1 MRPGAPSVAEASRSL
16 SSVKTGEPPTDDD
29 IVTSVAYEPNDDAEP
44 VSPELA
50 LVDPSL
56 AARLRADLREAPP
69 EPEPEPERAVAAP
82 AEPVGASAPIPD
94 QAPVEAPEPPVVV
107 PVHHAPV
114 ALVQPLPGHGDP
126 EDATTSD
133 EPELPS
139 ASVHVLRAAPA
150 AEKPVVVVEPLI
162 VYEPDPQPEPAREPE
177 PEPRPEP
184 GVRLPMVTPPS
195 GPRGRSAVS
204 PLRRR
209 SRFWHVLVLL
219 ATAMLFAG
227 VVAVGVVVV
236 SGLTDR
242 DSGSNVTASGDPP
255 VAAAPAP
262 ESGEEQDPGAAP
274 APTENSPEAPAPT
287 ESSPEAPAP
296 TENSQGAP
304 APRRFAWAPVAGA
317 LSYRFELFRGDEQ
330 VLRAT
335 TRNPVYELPASW
347 RHQGREERLT
357 AGSYRWYVWPVL
369 ASGPADAAV
378 VQARLDVP

>member
-16 SSVKTGEPPTDDD
+16 SSVKAGEPPADDD

-56 AARLRADLREAPP
+56 AERLRADLSEAPA
-69 EPEPEPERAVAAP
+69 EPERAVAAA
-82 AEPVGASAPIPD
+82 AEPVGESIPD
-94 QAPVEAPEPPVVV
+94 QAPVEAPEPPAVV

-126 EDATTSD
+126 EDATAAD
-133 EPELPS
+133 EPELAS

-162 VYEPDPQPEPAREPE
+162 VHEPDPQPEPAREPE
-177 PEPRPEP
+177 PDPRPEP
-184 GVRLPMVTPPS
+184 LVQLPTVTPPS

-209 SRFWHVLVLL
+209 SRFWHLLVLL
-219 ATAMLFAG
+219 ATATLFAG

-236 SGLTDR
+236 SELTDR
-242 DSGSNVTASGDPP
+242 DRGSNVTASGDPP

-262 ESGEEQDPGAAP
+262 QSGDEQEPGAAP
-274 APTENSPEAPAPT
+274 APTE
-287 ESSPEAPAP
+287 SSPQAPAP
-296 TENSQGAP
+296 TENGAGAP
-304 APRRFAWAPVAGA
+304 APRRFAWPPVAGA
-317 LSYRFELFRGDEQ
+317 LSYRFELFRGNEQ

>member
-1 MRPGAPSVAEASRSL
+1 MRPGAPSAVEASRGL
-16 SSVKTGEPPTDDD
+16 SSVKTCQPSADDD
-29 IVTSVAYEPNDDAEP
+29 IVTSVAYEPSDDAEP

-56 AARLRADLREAPP
+56 AERLRADLSE
-69 EPEPEPERAVAAP
+69 AP
-82 AEPVGASAPIPD
+82 AEPEAEHAAAPPAEPAGESTAIRD
-94 QAPVEAPEPPVVV
+94 QAPVDAPEPPAVF
-107 PVHHAPV
+107 PVHDAPV
-114 ALVQPLPGHGDP
+114 ALADPLSSHGDS
-126 EDATTSD
+126 EDATAAG
-133 EPELPS
+133 EPERPS

-150 AEKPVVVVEPLI
+150 AEEAVVVVEPSI
-162 VYEPDPQPEPAREPE
+162 VPDPDPG
-177 PEPRPEP
+177 PRPEAAREVEPEREPVVQLPLPTVPPP
-184 GVRLPMVTPPS
+184 G

-242 DSGSNVTASGDPP
+242 DSGSDVTASGDPP
-255 VAAAPAP
+255 DAAAPAP
-262 ESGEEQDPGAAP
+262 QSGGAQEPGAAP
-274 APTENSPEAPAPT
+274 APTENS
-287 ESSPEAPAP
+287 
-296 TENSQGAP
+296 QRVP
-304 APRRFAWAPVAGA
+304 APRRFAWPPVAGA
-317 LSYRFELFRGDEQ
+317 LSYRFELFRGNEQ

-347 RHQGREERLT
+347 RHEGRQERLT
-357 AGSYRWYVWPVL
+357 TGSYRWYVWPVL

-378 VQARLDVP
+378 VQARLAVP

>member
-56 AARLRADLREAPP
+56 AARLRADLREAPA

-150 AEKPVVVVEPLI
+150 AEKPVVVVEPSI

-184 GVRLPMVTPPS
+184 VVRLPMVTPPS

-274 APTENSPEAPAPT
+274 APTENS
-287 ESSPEAPAP
+287 
-296 TENSQGAP
+296 QGAP

-347 RHQGREERLT
+347 RHEGRVDRLT
-357 AGSYRWYVWPVL
+357 TGSYRWYVWPVL
-369 ASGPADAAV
+369 ASGPAEAAI